1 MPLHRCVPSGLKR
14 MQKTCFYVYSPWGEG
29 WIQLPIL
36 GRFHVLNALAA
47 ISVAGAYGISF
58 DSMQTALKHMPSIP
72 GRLEL
77 IRTFNQRRVFIDYA
91 YAGGVGIGLEYIA
104 FMGKG

>member
-1 MPLHRCVPSGLKR
+1 MA
-14 MQKTCFYVYSPWGEG
+14 
-29 WIQLPIL
+29 
-36 GRFHVLNALAA
+36 NALAA

-58 DSMQTALKHMPSIP
+58 ELMQTALKRMPSIP

-91 YAGGVGIGLEYIA
+91 HTPEALESVLNTLRSWVQGKLWLVFGCGGNRDRKKNIDGSYCIWSC
-104 FMGKG
+104 